1 MQVRSGSKY
10 LSVVK
15 KSERDTSK
23 KRIMMD
29 ELKIGCGFAGIV
41 LGAYILIRLA
51 CALLGIEIDWN
62 A

>member
-1 MQVRSGSKY
+1 
-10 LSVVK
+10 
-15 KSERDTSK
+15 
-23 KRIMMD
+23 MD